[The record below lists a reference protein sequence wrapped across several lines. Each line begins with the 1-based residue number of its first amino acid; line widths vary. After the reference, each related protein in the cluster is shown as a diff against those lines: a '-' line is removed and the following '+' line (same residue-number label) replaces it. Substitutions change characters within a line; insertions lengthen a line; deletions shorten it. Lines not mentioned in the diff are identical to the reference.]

1 MIISG
6 SCPREPVRRRAA
18 SSLLAE
24 VLRVARDHFRVGV
37 ANGEAAA
44 TAATLPGGVQLA
56 ARREAD
62 AEGAVGRQL
71 RHAVQQSEGER
82 TQEGQG
88 QERGG

>member
-1 MIISG
+1 M
-6 SCPREPVRRRAA
+6 
-18 SSLLAE
+18 
-24 VLRVARDHFRVGV
+24 ARDHFRVGV
-37 ANGEAAA
+37 ANGQAAAA

-82 TQEGQG
+82 AQEGQG
-88 QERGG
+88 EEGGGRLARDRATTTTGKFYDMHKEIS